1 MDHPLHKAVAEC
13 IDRHNLPECKIVKD
27 LACGGQQY
35 VPLFC
40 SKEKSSKTEY
50 CDVDLL
56 IVKNNRIRVIIEIE
70 EANIT
75 PTKIC
80 GKFLTSALSSYFIHE
95 SEVDN
100 PIGMSDSVLFIQIL
114 NESGLKAA
122 TAKIE
127 QGENLQ
133 ESIRK
138 VLPIKGSQIGRY
150 RLLYV
155 SLSDFE
161 DQEGSKC
168 AELIRYIQ
176 DALK

>member
-50 CDVDLL
+50 CNVDL
-56 IVKNNRIRVIIEIE
+56 
-70 EANIT
+70 
-75 PTKIC
+75 
-80 GKFLTSALSSYFIHE
+80 YFIHE
-95 SEVDN
+95 SEVDA

-114 NESGLKAA
+114 NRSRLKPA
-122 TAKIE
+122 TAKPD

-138 VLPIKGSQIGRY
+138 ILPIKGSKITEY
-150 RLLYV
+150 RLLYA

-161 DQEGSKC
+161 DKKGSKC
-168 AELIRYIQ
+168 TKLISCIQ
-176 DALK
+176 DALR

>member
-50 CDVDLL
+50 CNVDLL
-56 IVKNNRIRVIIEIE
+56 IVKDNGIRIIIEIE
-70 EANIT
+70 ETNIT
-75 PTKIC
+75 PIQIC

-95 SEVDN
+95 SEVDA

-114 NESGLKAA
+114 NRSRLKPA
-122 TAKIE
+122 TAKPD

-138 VLPIKGSQIGRY
+138 ILPIKGSKITEY
-150 RLLYV
+150 RLLYA

-161 DQEGSKC
+161 DKKGSKC
-168 AELIRYIQ
+168 TKLISCIQ
-176 DALK
+176 DALR